1 MISVEPIILL
11 LFQLRDDAQEEQERL
26 AHEDTVGKK
35 WMRLE
40 KRISAITKAIQA
52 LNEDVKA

>member
-26 AHEDTVGKK
+26 AHEDAVGKK

-40 KRISAITKAIQA
+40 KKLSAITKAIQA
-52 LNEDVKA
+52 LQEDVKA